1 MSSLSLPLLCLL
13 SSSWAYTVEDVR
25 YGLTP
30 TPVRTNNYPSRPA
43 ETGEFEL
50 LMPNAKPQVAETY
63 LCTTI
68 RLDENNTYYVTG
80 FNPKAE
86 MGTAHHMLL
95 FGCEVRTGGG
105 DGGDRVG

>member
-1 MSSLSLPLLCLL
+1 MSANSCMNFVFCTLQG
-13 SSSWAYTVEDVR
+13 TTR
-25 YGLTP
+25 
-30 TPVRTNNYPSRPA
+30 RTENYSSRPA
-43 ETGEFEL
+43 ETGDFEL